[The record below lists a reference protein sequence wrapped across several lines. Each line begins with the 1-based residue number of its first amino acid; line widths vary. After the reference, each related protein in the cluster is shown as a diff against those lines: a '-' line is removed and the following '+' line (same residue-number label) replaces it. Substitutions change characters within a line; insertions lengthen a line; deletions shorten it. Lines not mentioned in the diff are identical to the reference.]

1 MARVA
6 HIFGRRLALL
16 REERAMTQ
24 RELGEAIGGVSDET
38 ISRVER
44 QEIAG
49 ILAKR
54 IPRLATV
61 LGLSLDDFKSKYCAP
76 EADLAAVASSAL
88 AGGGIAGRA
97 DLPRAIDLRKAR
109 PAR

>member
-1 MARVA
+1 MARVT
-6 HIFGRRLALL
+6 HIYGNRLAAA
-16 REERAMTQ
+16 REELAMTQ

-44 QEIAG
+44 HEVAG

-54 IPRLATV
+54 IPKLAATF
-61 LGLSLDDFKSKYCAP
+61 GLSLEKFKADFCVAAAPDAKS
-76 EADLAAVASSAL
+76 EDNFVASGLNMRRS
-88 AGGGIAGRA
+88 
-97 DLPRAIDLRKAR
+97 R